1 MDSEQIKRRAVSGTI
16 WKFMERFIA
25 QGVSLV
31 VAVIIAR
38 ILDPSDYSVVSI
50 VTIFFTFANVII
62 SGGLNT
68 ALIQKKDADKLDY
81 STVLHV
87 SVIISVIFY
96 AAFFFAAPWIAD
108 LYDQPVLIPII
119 RVMSLSLP
127 ITAIKSIWCAYISS
141 NLQFKKFF
149 FSTIGGT
156 LISAVV
162 GIWMAYR
169 GFGAWALVAQQMTNT
184 VIDTSILIIC
194 TRIGIVLKI
203 SWPKL
208 KTLFA
213 YGWKVFV
220 SSLIGVIYTEISP
233 LAIGLKFSKNDLSF
247 YTKGKSFPSTI
258 TTATTNTLSAV
269 LFPVLAKYQDDKE
282 KILRYT
288 RLYMRLSAF
297 IVFPIMIGFFAVS
310 DNFVS
315 VVLTDKWLPA
325 SYYIRVFCVSC
336 MFDVVAVGNCETI
349 KAIGRSDV
357 YLVMEIIKKS
367 CYFITLVIF
376 IAFSSSP
383 EVLASSYLVCTVI
396 QIAVNCVPNIKLIGY
411 KITDQIKDLFP
422 GLLMASLMGAA
433 VYFTGMIGMNKT
445 ALLALQIAVGVIS
458 YLAMSIVT
466 KNESFRYVLDTA
478 KSYIRKG

>member
-1 MDSEQIKRRAVSGTI
+1 MDSEQIKRKAVSGTI
-16 WKFMERFIA
+16 WKFLERFIA
-25 QGVSLV
+25 QGVSLIV
-31 VAVIIAR
+31 SVIIAR
-38 ILDPSDYSVVSI
+38 ILTPSDYSVVSI

-68 ALIQKKDADKLDY
+68 ALIQKKDADRLDY

-87 SVIISVIFY
+87 SVIVSVIFY
-96 AAFFFAAPWIAD
+96 IAFFFAAPWIAE
-108 LYDQPVLIPII
+108 LYDQPVLVPII

-127 ITAIKSIWCAYISS
+127 ITAVKSIWCAYISS

-156 LISAVV
+156 LVSAVV
-162 GIWMAYR
+162 GIYMAVK
-169 GFGAWALVAQQMTNT
+169 GCGAWALVAQQMTNT
-184 VIDTSILIIC
+184 TIDTLILIAC
-194 TRIGIVLKI
+194 TRIGIVLKV
-203 SWPKL
+203 SWEKL
-208 KTLFA
+208 KTLFR

-220 SSLIGVIYTEISP
+220 SSLIAVIYTEISP
-233 LAIGLKFSKNDLSF
+233 LAIGLKFTKNDLSF

-297 IVFPIMIGFFAVS
+297 IVFPIMLGFFAVS

-325 SYYIRVFCVSC
+325 SFYIKVFCISC

-357 YLVMEIIKKS
+357 FLVMEIIKKS
-367 CYFITLVIF
+367 CYFITLFIF
-376 IAFSSSP
+376 IVFSSSP
-383 EVLASSYLVCTVI
+383 EVLASSYLICTVI

-411 KITDQIKDLFP
+411 KFSDQIKDLLP
-422 GLLMASLMGAA
+422 GLIMACIMAAA
-433 VYFTGMIGMNKT
+433 VYFIGFVPMNKI
-445 ALLALQIAVGVIS
+445 LLLCVQIAAGMVI
-458 YLAMSIVT
+458 YVLMSVIT
-466 KNESFRYVLDTA
+466 KNESFRYVINTV
-478 KSYIRKG
+478 KSYIHK